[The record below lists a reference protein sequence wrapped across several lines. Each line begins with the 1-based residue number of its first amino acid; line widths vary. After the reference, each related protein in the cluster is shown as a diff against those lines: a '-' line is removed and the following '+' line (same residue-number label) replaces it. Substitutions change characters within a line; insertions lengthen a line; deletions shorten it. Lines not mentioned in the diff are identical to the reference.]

1 MDGVVMPNWVYN
13 SLHCHGSKADL
24 DTLQEFLRM
33 EIRINKWDK
42 ETRTDYYEMEPV
54 EFTYMAIRNPFS
66 PPYNVSQDEYY
77 GTNGFVDGQRLGNT
91 DGNWYNWN
99 STHWGVKWD
108 ACRGSVERQDELLSY
123 HFESPWG
130 PPWEE
135 MMLQLSEQFPTVAF
149 THRYDEEQ
157 GWGGEY
163 EFQNGE
169 ISNLEEWDIPTSHA
183 DAQALDQT
191 CSCEMWTDDPDM
203 WYDDCPAKIEHSAK
217 ELADA

>member
-1 MDGVVMPNWVYN
+1 MPNWVYN

-169 ISNLEEWDIPTSHA
+169 ITLWNEWDIPTSHA

>member
-1 MDGVVMPNWVYN
+1 MPNWVYN
-13 SLHCHGSKADL
+13 SLHCHGSKEDL

-42 ETRTDYYEMEPV
+42 ETRTDYYEIEPV
-54 EFTYMAIRNPFS
+54 DFTYMAIRNPFS

-91 DGNWYNWN
+91 SGNWYNWN
-99 STHWGVKWD
+99 NTHWGVKWD
-108 ACRGSVERQDELLSY
+108 ACREVVEREDELLSY

-130 PPWEE
+130 PPWDE
-135 MMLQLSEQFPTVAF
+135 MMLELSEKFPTIAF

-169 ISNLEEWDIPTSHA
+169 VSSLNEWDIPESHA
-183 DAQALDQT
+183 DHMALDQT

-203 WYDDCPAKIEHSAK
+203 WYDDCPAKIEHNAK
-217 ELADA
+217 ELANA

>member
-1 MDGVVMPNWVYN
+1 MPNWVYN

-108 ACRGSVERQDELLSY
+108 ACRGTVERQDELLSY

-169 ISNLEEWDIPTSHA
+169 ITLWNEWDIPTSHA

>member
-1 MDGVVMPNWVYN
+1 MPNWVYN